1 MMKLNLFKII
11 VFLFCYINNG
21 LTQNCDNDDVD
32 LGSDFS
38 FCFGSNV
45 SLSANVSGV
54 QSNNISNY
62 TWELIGSTVNLSAN
76 SANYSFTLTNST
88 QGTYVVTVNFDND
101 YDCPSITDTI
111 VVTGVQLTPGTIS
124 GNLMI
129 CDGSDPPAFTS
140 VTPGTTG
147 SNISYQ
153 WQSSTDNTN
162 WNDINGQTNATYD
175 PVTVGNSIMYY
186 RRLLILNGPGNNS
199 CQVASNVVS
208 LQPVSGNINIQ
219 GNSSICVN
227 QGSTNPLTTTFSSNP
242 NNLSPTYSWSG
253 PNGFSSTILS
263 PTLST
268 FAANQAGTYTVTATI
283 PNVFSS
289 TNNGLCQVTDN
300 VTINLNPVTPTFSIP
315 ATGCPSSAVNI
326 TGFTPQTG
334 VTYTW
339 HPTNNNGIS
348 FTGQNT
354 STPTI
359 NFSSN
364 ASGNYSVYVTA
375 TSNSNG
381 CFLNSSTQTIS
392 VLSLTN
398 ILPSV
403 DGSQPLQVINNI
415 NTLAI
420 CSGASTSTALV
431 FNDNFGGSN
440 PSNTV
445 YSYTINGGSPNPII
459 GSANVPINYGN
470 NIFVLSASSNGCV
483 ISNTVNIYS
492 GSNPYVSLGA
502 NNSISLCPG
511 STVNFVVDPT
521 QSVGVTNPPGT
532 VYTLNFSDV
541 SGNIVF
547 SNITNDT
554 IISHTYNLTSCGV
567 SNIGTTFPNNTYFT
581 TVTAQNPCGT
591 TQSFY
596 SPITVHNL
604 PTASFTVSDSTIC
617 VGQTITATSTG
628 AAGSIVG
635 INSPYNCSAQGK
647 FYWTISGGTLGTD
660 YTLALGQTLGY
671 MCSPLTLPNPCS
683 WSNLTS
689 NGSPVLNI
697 TFLTPGYY
705 TITQVYYNQCGQ
717 KSFIRNICVINPPIC
732 QFTANPQN
740 GCSPLVVNINNSSIA
755 PTCNG
760 SPVPVNYV
768 WTISNPIAGTTAT
781 ISSNTTQNPIL
792 NFTNTTTTA
801 QTFTVGLNV
810 IPMEPAAPTIPFSTS
825 LLYCPTPISTT
836 GTVGPITG
844 PIAGN
849 WSATITGLTSTA
861 GVYVGTIITATAGV
875 GSLGAGGT
883 YTVTGLT
890 TTTITFTSSGGTA
903 PIPGAITNIIR
914 SVTGTV
920 GSVISLGNGNWS
932 TTISGLCSTAGIS
945 VGSIIYATNG
955 TGSIGSGGIYT
966 VTAVTA
972 SSISYTAAGGTTPI
986 TGTLSNIYIQSCTS
1000 TCTQV
1005 VTVYPEVN
1013 FTNPTT
1019 STLCSG
1025 ATLGVNITTNVS
1037 STYTWIA
1044 ASNPN
1049 VSGESTTLQNGAI
1062 INDQLVNLTNSVQ
1075 TVTYTVNATS
1085 IPALGSCT
1093 KTQTITVTL
1102 YPNVTLTD
1110 PADLVLCPGI
1120 AQPSISFVSN
1130 PSSGV
1135 TFSWTNNNTSIGL
1148 GASANGIIPSF
1159 TPVNNT
1165 NTNVVATITV
1175 TPFWLTCAGTP
1186 QTFSITVKP
1195 MPTVA
1200 DPANQTVCLGAT
1212 TNAVVFTSPTNVSGT
1227 VFSWTNTSS
1236 SIGLAASGTGD
1247 INAFTTT
1254 GAGTATITV
1263 TPSANGCSGASQ
1275 SFTILVKPIPVISPI
1290 TNQTVCAG
1298 SNTTLITF
1306 GSSVTGTTYG
1316 WVNSN
1321 AAIGLSISG
1330 NSATIPS
1337 FLTTNTSNLAIS
1349 GTITVT
1355 PTFNS
1360 CPGLPISF
1368 TITVNPRPTVDAI
1381 ANQVICNGGLTNT
1394 VIFSSAL
1401 NVAGTIFNWTNNT
1414 TSTGL
1419 ASSGTGD
1426 ISQFTA
1432 VNNGNT
1438 NLVSTITITPV
1449 AGGCNGITGSF
1460 TITVKPTP
1468 VINSIPNQSICAGAN
1483 STLVNPGSTTAGT
1496 TYIWTNSNPSIG
1508 LIASG
1513 NGSIPVFAGQNT
1525 SNSSNI
1531 ATVTVTPT
1539 ANGCVGSPLSFT
1551 ITVKPIPT
1559 VDAIANQINCN
1570 GTATTAVSFSSA
1582 FGVSGTTFTWTNSN
1596 SSIGLAASG
1605 TGNISSFNAINI
1617 TANPVISTITIT
1629 PNANGC
1635 SGAPTT
1641 YTYTVNPTPS
1651 VSLIQNQ
1658 VKCTGT
1664 QTNAVNFLSSP
1675 TVSGTQYNWTNS
1687 TTSIG
1692 LGASGTGNIS
1702 SFSTVNT
1709 GATPIVATI
1718 TVTPTANNCSGNP
1731 ISFTITVNPTPQV
1744 LNLNNLTVCPQAI
1757 VPANVLTSN
1766 VSGATYSWNVSNS
1779 NLGLTPIN
1787 GTTNSIP
1794 GFTAINNTASPV
1806 TGTVTIT
1813 PSVLLNG
1820 VTCAGPPATYTI
1832 TVNPKPIMTPYNPQL
1847 FVFCEATTATVNFNS
1862 NITTN
1867 MSYTWTNDNTAI
1879 GIGASGTSS
1888 SPGAGLSF
1896 TAVNNSNQPLTSN
1909 FISTPFYTNNG
1920 VSCPGNPV
1928 SFAITINPLP
1938 DIIPLNSYTI
1948 CATSTGSNLYS
1959 SLNPIVGLGTTYVW
1973 TNSNPAIG
1981 MISSGTGSNFFTA
1994 TNTTL
1999 SPISGTVTV
2008 TPTYTNN
2015 NVACTGTPINF
2026 TITVTPMPTVN
2037 PIANQ
2042 SLCVGDAT
2050 TAVLPTGNIPNTV
2063 FTWNNNNTTTGLG
2076 LTGLGQIPSFIGLNP
2091 TNQPNVSTINVVPS
2105 YTYNNITCTGTAG
2118 QFGITIN
2125 PTPVLDTIID
2135 YQVCSN
2141 TNLNVAFTSAS
2152 NIIGTNYQWVNTN
2165 ANIGLSSTGNGNLS
2179 FNATNTTNAPI
2190 TGQIT
2195 VTPSYTNAGITC
2207 TGNTRT
2213 FNITVLPTPIA
2224 TAISNQTLC
2233 SGNASNPI
2241 NFSSNLVG
2249 AVFDWTNS
2257 NNTIGLGGNGT
2268 GTIPSFVASNTTN
2281 QPIQGIITVSP
2292 SLTTNNQTCS
2302 GVPVTATL
2310 TINPVPVM
2318 SSISS
2323 QSYCQGASVNLILNS
2338 TITNGVIYNWT
2349 NSNTAIGLGSAGTGN
2364 INFTALNSTNNSI
2377 TSVIS
2382 VSPVY
2387 TYNGVSCTGNPL
2399 VFNIQ
2404 VVPAPT
2410 VNPIPALVICNNSL
2424 TNPIVLGSN
2433 AVNTTF
2439 TWVNGNTSIGLN
2451 SSGAGDIPGFISA
2464 NPSSNTPLSSIV
2476 SVTPTLST
2484 GGSTCVGQTLNFT
2497 ITVNPTT
2504 TVNTI
2509 PDVTLCNNS
2518 NSSVINFSGTGN
2530 NYTWNNNNTSIG
2542 LGATGIGNIPSF
2554 TAANSG
2560 TLPITS
2566 TISVLS
2572 QYTGGGITCNGAS
2585 NTFLITINPSPTV
2598 IAPPN
2603 QILCNGS
2610 TSNLI
2615 SLSGNATNFTWTNSQ
2630 PNIGLANSGVG
2641 NIPVFTAINN
2651 TSNPIV
2657 ATIDITP
2664 IYQYGITSC
2673 TGLVQSF
2680 TITVNPAPAV
2690 SFSIGN
2696 QTICSNSSS
2705 APVTISSTTTNALIS
2720 WTATS
2725 VPASIS
2731 GVNTTSGNTNIPAF
2745 NIVNSSN
2752 SPQTITFLANA
2763 STSGNLSCPGGGIPY
2778 TITVNPTATI
2788 DPIGNQ
2794 VICAG
2799 TLSSAINFTGNATNY
2814 TWTNNTSSIGL
2825 GASGN
2830 GNIAAFQ
2837 TINNGSTVVTS
2848 TVVVTPQYILNNTTC
2863 NGIPTNLTLT
2873 INPIPIVSSLSNLT
2887 YCNNSSSQLISI
2899 SGTGTSYDWS
2909 NSNTQIGLGATGLG
2923 NINPFTTQNSTNN
2936 PISGTISVLPTFT
2949 NSGLSC
2955 QGPTL
2960 TFSIIVNPTSAVNS
2974 IANQVVCNSTNTSAI
2989 QFVGTGTSYNWSN
3002 SEPGINLANSGIGN
3016 IPVFTATNNGNT
3028 PLISTLTS
3036 TPIFTNNNVS
3046 CPGSPISFTITVNP
3060 TPIVN
3065 LQQNQVVCNGTS
3077 TSQIVFSGTGTSY
3090 NWTNSN
3096 STIGLISSGTGTI
3109 NSFTGIN
3116 NSFVALSGQISV
3128 TPEYLGNSVSCQGN
3142 PQLFS
3147 ITINPSPSVVDPSDQ
3162 VICNGL
3168 ATTSVNFTGNGSSYN
3183 WTNNNTAIGL
3193 AAAGTGNITSF
3204 NAQNNTNSPISST
3217 ITVQPIFTGGNLNCP
3232 GVSQTFSITVNPTP
3246 SLSSV
3251 SSQVVCNGT
3260 STNPIAFSGN
3270 STTFSW
3276 VNNTPNIGL
3285 ASNGMGNIAS
3295 FTALNSSNTS
3305 PLTGTITVTPQFSNS
3320 GLTCNGLAQQITIIV
3335 NPTPIVSSI
3344 PDYTLCNGTAS
3355 TLISFSGTATSYT
3368 WLNNNTAIGLT
3379 TNGIG
3384 NIASFIPTNGGIQP
3398 ITSSISVTPT
3408 YSGNGLSCIGTDEVF
3423 DITINPT
3430 PTVNPIANQVICNGS
3445 PSTSVGFSGSVPN
3458 SIFNWTNNTPSIG
3471 LTNSGSGTI
3480 PTFTGVNNSTNP
3492 IIALLNVTPQFTYN
3506 NVTCIGSAQNFT
3518 ITVNPT
3524 PLVNFDLANQTICS
3538 QNNNASV
3545 SISSPTSGAVITWNS
3560 VTIPPGITGFA
3571 TTSGGSTIPS
3581 FNLVNSSSSPQ
3592 IIQLVANAT
3601 TGGNLTCPGGGTP
3614 YTITVNPTPLVTDPS
3629 DQVICHNTTTSP
3641 VIFSGTGTSYTWS
3654 NNTPSIGLANSGQGN
3669 INAFSVINGT
3679 NSVVTGTVAI
3689 TPQYTFN
3696 NTTCPGASE
3705 NFTITVNPIPLVNPI
3720 ANATFC
3726 NGASTSSIPITGTG
3740 TAYSWNNSNTSIG
3753 LASSGIGAI
3762 SPFIAT
3768 NTGTTATNATISV
3781 TPTFLNSG
3789 VTCSGNNINFTITVN
3804 PTPTINGIT
3813 NQVVCNNAQTS
3824 SVVYSGTGTSYNWI
3838 NDNPTIG
3845 LSISGTGN
3853 INSFTVTNSSN
3864 QNDIIS
3870 TITATPIYT
3879 NNSTS
3884 CSGSTTSFTIT
3895 VNPTPVVTAPFNQ
3908 TVCNGASTS
3917 QIVFSGTGTSYTWT
3931 NSDPSISLAASGTG
3945 TINSFVATNNGAS
3958 PINAQ
3963 IAVTPQF
3970 LSNNVSCSGNAQN
3983 FTITVNPTPTL
3994 LDPTDQVVCNNT
4006 LTSGINFSGNGT
4018 SYSWTNDN
4026 PSIGLGA
4033 TGIGNIQAFNAIN
4046 TSPTPLVATIAITP
4060 NFTGGTASCPGVGQ
4074 SFTITI
4080 NPTPQLSPLNSEV
4093 LCDGNTANPINFSGN
4108 GTSYSWINNS
4118 PAINL
4123 AASGFGDIASFI
4135 VDNPSSSNVLV
4146 STISATPVYTNAGLS
4161 CQGTPQ
4167 QMTLTVNPTPII
4179 TPINDITNCNNSN
4192 TQIINFAGTGTTY
4205 NWTNNNT
4212 TIGLNTNG
4220 NGTSIGSFNSVN
4232 QSTLPV
4238 VSSIVVT
4245 PQYVANGIT
4254 CPGNSTNFS
4263 ITINPT
4269 PTVNPIN
4276 NQTICNNTA
4285 TNSVPF
4291 TGFVPNTIYN
4301 WTNNISTI
4309 GLSNAGSG
4317 DIQSFNA
4324 LNNGT
4329 TPVTAQITVTP
4340 VFSFNNVS
4348 CFGNSQSYSYIINP
4362 TPIVNNPGDQFA
4374 CEGINTPNLVFGGTG
4389 NSYSWSSSNQSTGVP
4404 QNGYDNIA
4412 SFLTQNG
4419 STSPISSIITVT
4431 PFFNSTNSSCPGSP
4445 QQFTYYVLPNPLVTA
4460 IPNQSYCHQSLV
4472 PATQINGTGTSY
4484 SWTNNNTTT
4493 GLVSNGLNSVNSF
4506 TGVNPSAISNISTI
4520 IVTPVYSYQG
4530 YSCNGPNSTYSI
4542 TINPLPH
4549 VNLIND
4555 TVICNYESLATTIGS
4570 NIPANFTWSATS
4582 NNNVNGELTTI
4593 QTSNFIID
4601 SLANL
4606 SNSPQF
4612 VTYTITPTSF
4622 PEGCIGPDSSF
4633 IAQVQPD
4640 VVLSIPTNLE
4650 ICSGSPVN
4658 AILNANI
4665 PSNFQWFVSINN
4677 PNVTG
4682 ESLLTNTNNVI
4693 ADVLINNANTNQ
4705 VVIYSV
4711 FPTSIQGNCIGA
4723 AQTITVIVKPPLAL
4737 LNTDTLTICSND
4749 NVNLNLVANTNVT
4762 FNWYADQSLN
4772 ILNETTTI
4780 TTSSVI
4786 SDVLVNPTGNVEEV
4800 TYHVIG
4806 TSSVNGCS
4814 SPIIPITVFVNPL
4827 PIVNPTADL
4836 NLCHNYANPP
4846 ILFTGNVTGT
4856 VYNWTSTSVAIGLP
4870 SSTGSNSIPGFTTT
4884 NPSSSPISAIID
4896 IKPMFTNNNV
4906 SCFGTVDQFIIT
4918 VNPEPSIY
4926 PLPSIILCHG
4936 SLSNPIQIAGPISGT
4951 TYSWTNSNPAI
4962 GLGANGTGDIPSF
4975 FGTNLTNA
4983 TIQSTITVTPAFI
4996 NNTTTCFGQVGI
5008 IDVTIHPI
5016 PNVLNDDVTICS
5028 GENTNITLQSD
5039 IPSTFEWQA
5048 SPTLNVYNET
5058 SYPLQTSSFILD
5070 NLVQLGNIQ
5079 EVVQYQVIPISNP
5092 FGCTGPSSIISVFVN
5107 PLPTVDFAAINPPF
5121 CDLNP
5126 IAFQNNS
5133 IGILDFIWSFG
5144 DGTLSY
5150 LNNPTHQFP
5159 SVGSFNVQLNA
5170 SNPLTGCTDSI
5181 MKPIIISPSPDAYFD
5196 YSDSVGCDILDVI
5209 YTASTYN
5216 PTWDYLWDFGNGQT
5230 TQQVGTVGYQFD
5242 QAGCYDISLTVT
5254 NNQGCSS
5261 SETYSNIACV
5271 FDSPIASF
5279 SADPTTIS
5287 VIEPLVHFYNESQ
5300 NTTSYE
5306 WDFADGTIG
5315 FAENPIHT
5323 FPGEA
5328 GDYTVVL
5335 TAYNQVGCIDTAALN
5350 IHIFQDL
5357 IYYVPNSFTPNDDE
5371 KNQVFLPIINAGYKK
5386 GSYGLYIYNRWG
5398 EMVFES
5404 HDTNMGWDGSYGQSS
5419 KNCQIGT
5426 YTWVIELE
5434 MLQNQE
5440 IKKFVGHVN
5449 LIR

>member
-1 MMKLNLFKII
+1 MKLKKFKLFFIFFCLNNL
-11 VFLFCYINNG
+11 VLAQPSCGN
-21 LTQNCDNDDVD
+21 DNVD

-38 FCFGSNV
+38 FCLGSNV
-45 SLSANVSGV
+45 NLSANVSGV
-54 QSNNISNY
+54 NNASSNISDY
-62 TWELIGSTVNLSAN
+62 TWELLGQGIIPNVNS
-76 SANYSFTLTNST
+76 SNYNFTLTNST
-88 QGTYVVTVNFDND
+88 QGTYVVTVNFDNN
-101 YDCPSITDTI
+101 YNCPSITDTI
-111 VVTGVQLTPGTIS
+111 VVTGVQLSPGTIS

-140 VTPGTTG
+140 VTSGTSG

-153 WQSSTDNTN
+153 WQSSTNNTN
-162 WNDINGQTNATYD
+162 WNDINGETNATYN
-175 PVTVGNSIMYY
+175 PGTINSIMYY
-186 RRLLILNGPGNNS
+186 RRLVIINGPGNNN

-208 LQPVSGNINIQ
+208 LQEVTGNLAILNT
-219 GNSSICVN
+219 NSLCVN
-227 QGSTNPLTTTFSSNP
+227 QGSTNPLTTTFSSTP

-263 PTLST
+263 PTLSP
-268 FAANQAGTYTVTATI
+268 FNSNQAGTYTVTATI

-315 ATGCPSSAVNI
+315 ATGCSGSTVNI
-326 TGFTPQTG
+326 TGFTPQAG

-364 ASGNYSVYVTA
+364 ASGNYSVFVSA

-381 CFLNSSTQTIS
+381 CPVQTLSQIISTPNFGIDAPFIS
-392 VLSLTN
+392 VNGTYYNSQIIGGVLTY
-398 ILPSV
+398 P
-403 DGSQPLQVINNI
+403 
-415 NTLAI
+415 I
-420 CSGASTSTALV
+420 CSGISTSNILLENAS
-431 FNDNFGGSN
+431 FQNNQN
-440 PSNTV
+440 PVGTT
-445 YSYTINGGSPNPII
+445 YTLTIGNGTPQPLTDSLIQNII
-459 GSANVPINYGN
+459 YGN
-470 NIFVLSASSNGCV
+470 NTYTITATYNGCSKYINFSV
-483 ISNTVNIYS
+483 YS
-492 GSNPYVSLGA
+492 GSNPYVAIGA
-502 NNSISLCPG
+502 QNSIGLCPG
-511 STVNFVVDPT
+511 NAVNFTVDPIPNSGI
-521 QSVGVTNPPGT
+521 QNPPGT
-532 VYTLNFSDV
+532 TYVLTYSDASGVTNNFMDLTSDT
-541 SGNIVF
+541 S
-547 SNITNDT
+547 
-554 IISHTYNLTSCGV
+554 ISHVYSYTSCGV
-567 SNIGTTFPNNTYFT
+567 VSPPFPNNTFHAI
-581 TVTAQNPCGT
+581 VTAQNPCGQS
-591 TQSFY
+591 QSFY
-596 SPITVHNL
+596 SPITVSSL
-604 PTASFTVSDSTIC
+604 PTANFTVSDSTIC
-617 VGQTITATSTG
+617 TGQTVTVTNFGQS
-628 AAGSIVG
+628 GSIVG
-635 INSPYNCSAQGK
+635 SSPPYNCSTQGK
-647 FYWTISGGTLGTD
+647 FYWTITGGVSPTNYTITSGVLGT
-660 YTLALGQTLGY
+660 YNTNWASTA
-671 MCSPLTLPNPCS
+671 
-683 WSNLTS
+683 S
-689 NGSPVLNI
+689 NGSNVLTIN
-697 TFLTPGYY
+697 FLTPGYY
-705 TITQVYYNQCGQ
+705 TISQVYYNSCGTQ
-717 KSFIRNICVINPPIC
+717 TKVRHICVINPPIC

-740 GCSPLVVNINNSSIA
+740 GCSPLAVNINNSSVA

-760 SPVPVNYV
+760 SPITLNYV
-768 WTISNPIAGTTAT
+768 WTISNPLTGTTAS
-781 ISSNTTQNPIL
+781 ISSNTTQNPTL

-810 IPMEPAAPTIPFSTS
+810 IPMEPGAPTIPFSTA
-825 LLYCPTPISTT
+825 LPTCPTTISLT
-836 GTVGPITG
+836 GTVGSITSTTT
-844 PIAGN
+844 GN

-861 GVYVGTIITATAGV
+861 GVFPGGVISATAGL
-875 GSLGAGGT
+875 GSIGTGGT
-883 YTVTGLT
+883 YTVTSVT
-890 TTTITFTSSGGTA
+890 ATTITYSASGGTA
-903 PIPGAITNIIR
+903 PIAGSITNIIR
-914 SVTGTV
+914 YNTGTV
-920 GSVISLGNGNWS
+920 GSITNLGNGNWS
-932 TTISGLCSTAGIS
+932 ATITGLCSTAGIS

-955 TGSIGSGGIYT
+955 TGSIGSGGTYT

-972 SSISYTAAGGTTPI
+972 SSISYTAVGGTIPI
-986 TGTLSNIYIQSCTS
+986 AGTLSNIYIPTCTS

-1019 STLCSG
+1019 ATLCSG

-1044 ASNPN
+1044 TSNPN
-1049 VSGESTTLQNGAI
+1049 VSGESTSLQNGAI

-1200 DPANQTVCLGAT
+1200 DPADQTICLGAT
-1212 TNAVVFTSPTNVSGT
+1212 TNAVIFTSPTNVSGT
-1227 VFSWTNTSS
+1227 VFNWTNTST

-1321 AAIGLSISG
+1321 TAIGLGASG

-1337 FLTTNTSNLAIS
+1337 FLTTNTSNSAIF

-1381 ANQVICNGGLTNT
+1381 ANQVICNGVLTNP

-1401 NVAGTIFNWTNNT
+1401 NVAGTTFNWTNNT

-1426 ISQFTA
+1426 ISSFTA

-1468 VINSIPNQSICAGAN
+1468 IVNSISNQSICAGAN
-1483 STLVNPGSTTAGT
+1483 STPVSPGSATAGT
-1496 TYIWTNSNPSIG
+1496 TYSWTNSNPSIG

-1513 NGSIPVFAGQNT
+1513 NISIPIFVGQNT

-1531 ATVTVTPT
+1531 ATITVTPT
-1539 ANGCVGSPLSFT
+1539 ANGCIGSSLNFT

-1596 SSIGLAASG
+1596 SSIGLSASG
-1605 TGNISSFNAINI
+1605 TGNISSFNAINT
-1617 TANPVISTITIT
+1617 TANPVTSTITIT

-1651 VSLIQNQ
+1651 VSAIPNQ
-1658 VKCTGT
+1658 VKCAGT

-1702 SFSTVNT
+1702 AFSTVNS
-1709 GATPIVATI
+1709 GATPVVATI

-1766 VSGATYSWNVSNS
+1766 VAGATYSWNVSNS
-1779 NLGLTPIN
+1779 NLGLTPIS

-1794 GFTAINNTASPV
+1794 GFTAVNNTTSPV

-1832 TVNPKPIMTPYNPQL
+1832 TVNPKPLMTPYNPQL
-1847 FVFCEATTATVNFNS
+1847 FVFCEASTATVNFNS

-1867 MSYTWTNDNTAI
+1867 MSYSWTNDNTAI

-1973 TNSNPAIG
+1973 TNSNTAIG

-1999 SPISGTVTV
+1999 SPISGTITV

-2037 PIANQ
+2037 SIANQ
-2042 SLCVGDAT
+2042 SLCVGSS
-2050 TAVLPTGNIPNTV
+2050 TAAVQPTGNIPNTV
-2063 FTWNNNNTTTGLG
+2063 FTWNNNNATTGLG

-2105 YTYNNITCTGTAG
+2105 FTYNNITCTGTAG

-2125 PTPVLDTIID
+2125 PTPILDTIIN
-2135 YQVCSN
+2135 YQVCSGGN
-2141 TNLNVAFTSAS
+2141 VNVAFTSAS
-2152 NIIGTNYQWVNTN
+2152 NIIGTSYQWTNSNTT
-2165 ANIGLSSTGNGNLS
+2165 IGLSSSGSGNLS
-2179 FNATNTTNAPI
+2179 FNATNTSNSPI
-2190 TGQIT
+2190 TGQVT

-2213 FNITVLPTPIA
+2213 FNITILPTPTV

-2233 SGNASNPI
+2233 SGGNSNQI
-2241 NFSSNLVG
+2241 NFTSNLPG
-2249 AVFDWTNS
+2249 TIFDWTNS
-2257 NNTIGLGGNGT
+2257 NNSIGLSSIGT
-2268 GTIPSFVASNTTN
+2268 GSIASFVATN
-2281 QPIQGIITVSP
+2281 SGTQPIQGIISVSP
-2292 SLTTNNQTCS
+2292 SLTTNNQTCTGS
-2302 GVPVTATL
+2302 AGTG
-2310 TINPVPVM
+2310 TITVNPFPVM
-2318 SSISS
+2318 TPISS
-2323 QSYCQGASVNLILNS
+2323 QSYCQGASVNLVLNS
-2338 TITNGVIYNWT
+2338 NLTSNVVYNWT
-2349 NSNTAIGLGSAGTGN
+2349 NSNNTIGLGSSGTGN

-2377 TSVIS
+2377 SSVIS
-2382 VSPVY
+2382 ITPVY
-2387 TYNGVSCTGNPL
+2387 SFNGVSCSGIPL

-2410 VNPIPALVICNNSL
+2410 VNPITDLVYCNNTL
-2424 TNPIVLGSN
+2424 TNPISFGSN
-2433 AVNTTF
+2433 ALNTTF
-2439 TWVNGNTSIGLN
+2439 AWVNGNTNIGLASN
-2451 SSGAGDIPGFISA
+2451 GSGTIPGFTTTNS
-2464 NPSSNTPLSSIV
+2464 SSNSALSSIV

-2504 TVNTI
+2504 TVTAI
-2509 PDVTLCNNS
+2509 PAIVLCNGA
-2518 NSSVINFSGTGN
+2518 NSSTINFSGTGTT
-2530 NYTWNNNNTSIG
+2530 YTWNNNTTSIG
-2542 LGATGIGNIPSF
+2542 LAASGTGNINSF
-2554 TAANSG
+2554 VASNSG
-2560 TLPITS
+2560 TTPITS

-2585 NTFLITINPSPTV
+2585 NTFLITVNPSPSVT
-2598 IAPPN
+2598 PPTN

-2610 TSNLI
+2610 TSNLL
-2615 SLSGNATNFTWTNSQ
+2615 SLTGNATNYTWTNSL
-2630 PNIGLANSGVG
+2630 PSIGLANSGSG
-2641 NIPVFTAINN
+2641 DIPVFTAINTTN
-2651 TSNPIV
+2651 NPV
-2657 ATIDITP
+2657 LATVIITP
-2664 IYQYGITSC
+2664 IYQFGTATC
-2673 TGLVQSF
+2673 NGPTQSF
-2680 TITVNPAPAV
+2680 TFTVNPAPAV
-2690 SFSIGN
+2690 TFSSGN
-2696 QTICSNSSS
+2696 QTICSSSTS
-2705 APVTISSTTTNALIS
+2705 NQVTISSSTANALIS
-2720 WTATS
+2720 WNATN

-2731 GVNTTSGNTNIPAF
+2731 GLNTTSGNNTIPVF
-2745 NIVNSSN
+2745 SLVNSSTT
-2752 SPQTITFLANA
+2752 PQTITFLANA
-2763 STSGNLSCPGGGIPY
+2763 TTSGNLSCPGGGAPY
-2778 TITVNPTATI
+2778 TITINPTATI
-2788 DPIGNQ
+2788 NTVNNQ
-2794 VICAG
+2794 ILCAG
-2799 TLSSAINFTGNATNY
+2799 NSTSAVTFTGNATNY
-2814 TWTNNTSSIGL
+2814 IWTNNTSSIGL
-2825 GASGN
+2825 GSSGSGN
-2830 GNIAAFQ
+2830 IPAFQ
-2837 TINNGSTVVTS
+2837 TINGGNSVLTATI
-2848 TVVVTPQYILNNTTC
+2848 TATPQFINNNVTC
-2863 NGIPTNLTLT
+2863 NGVPLNFTIT
-2873 INPIPIVSSLSNLT
+2873 INPTPIVSAISTITICNTLT
-2887 YCNNSSSQLISI
+2887 TQPIAI
-2899 SGTGTSYDWS
+2899 TGTGTSYNWT
-2909 NSNTQIGLGATGLG
+2909 NSNTQIGLGSNGSGDISSFVAL
-2923 NINPFTTQNSTNN
+2923 NSTNS
-2936 PISGTISVLPTFT
+2936 PITSSISVIPTFT
-2949 NSGLSC
+2949 NSGVSC
-2955 QGPTL
+2955 LGLPL
-2960 TFSIIVNPTSAVNS
+2960 LFSIIVNPTPTINP
-2974 IANQVVCNSTNTSAI
+2974 INNQVICNATNTSAI
-2989 QFVGTGTSYNWSN
+2989 QFTGTGTSYNWSN
-3002 SEPGINLANSGIGN
+3002 SNSGINLAISGTGN
-3016 IPVFTATNNGNT
+3016 IPVFSATNST
-3028 PLISTLTS
+3028 TVPLIGTLTV
-3036 TPIFTNNNVS
+3036 TPVYTNNNVA
-3046 CPGSPISFTITVNP
+3046 CNGNAITATITVNP
-3060 TPIVN
+3060 TPSVN
-3065 LQQNQVVCNGTS
+3065 VPVNQVICNGTS

-3096 STIGLISSGTGTI
+3096 SSIGLNSSGTGTI

-3116 NSFVALSGQISV
+3116 NSVSAISGQISV
-3128 TPEYLGNSVSCQGN
+3128 TPFFLGNSVSCTGA

-3147 ITINPSPSVVDPSDQ
+3147 ITINPSPSVVDPTDQ
-3162 VICNGL
+3162 VICTGL
-3168 ATTSVNFTGNGSSYN
+3168 PTNAINFSGNGSSYN
-3183 WTNNNTAIGL
+3183 WSNDNTAIGL
-3193 AAAGTGNITSF
+3193 AASGTGNIGSF
-3204 NAQNNTNSPISST
+3204 NAQNTTTSPITAT
-3217 ITVQPIFTGGNLNCP
+3217 ITVQPIFTGGSLSCP
-3232 GVSQTFSITVNPTP
+3232 GIMQTFTITVNPTP
-3246 SLSSV
+3246 TLNALSN
-3251 SSQVVCNGT
+3251 QVVCNNSST
-3260 STNPIAFSGN
+3260 STILLNGN
-3270 STTFSW
+3270 SSSFSW

-3285 ASNGMGNIAS
+3285 SSNGIGNIAA
-3295 FTALNSSNTS
+3295 FTALNTSNSS
-3305 PLTGTITVTPQFSNS
+3305 PLTGTITVTPQFTNG
-3320 GLTCNGLAQQITIIV
+3320 GLTCNGTNQQLTITV
-3335 NPTPIVSSI
+3335 NPTPIVTSV
-3344 PDYTLCNGTAS
+3344 PDITLCNGSLS
-3355 TLISFSGTATSYT
+3355 TVVSFGGTATSYSWINSNST
-3368 WLNNNTAIGLT
+3368 IGLA

-3384 NIASFIPTNGGIQP
+3384 NIASFTPTNSGIQP
-3398 ITSSISVTPT
+3398 LVGSISVTPT
-3408 YSGNGLSCIGTDEVF
+3408 YLGNGVNCVGNDAVF
-3423 DITINPT
+3423 NITINPT
-3430 PTVNPIANQVICNGS
+3430 PTVDAIGNQVICNGS
-3445 PSTSVGFSGSVPN
+3445 PSISIGFSGNVPN
-3458 SIFNWTNNTPSIG
+3458 TLYNWTNNTPSIG

-3480 PTFTGVNNSTNP
+3480 PSFNGVNNTTNP
-3492 IIALLNVTPQFTYN
+3492 IIAQLNATPVYTNN
-3506 NVTCIGSAQNFT
+3506 NVSCTGTAQNFS

-3524 PLVNFDLANQTICS
+3524 PLVNFNLSNQTICS
-3538 QNNNASV
+3538 QNNNASI
-3545 SISSPTSGAVITWNS
+3545 SISSPTAGALISWNVVSIPASISGFT
-3560 VTIPPGITGFA
+3560 

-3592 IIQLVANAT
+3592 TIQLIANAT

-3614 YTITVNPTPLVTDPS
+3614 YTITVNPTPIVTDPS
-3629 DQVICHNTTTSP
+3629 DQVICHNSATST
-3641 VIFSGTGTSYTWS
+3641 VIFSGTGTSYTWT
-3654 NNTPSIGLANSGQGN
+3654 NNTPSIGLSASGQGN
-3669 INAFSVINGT
+3669 INSFSVINGT
-3679 NSVVTGTVAI
+3679 NSIVTGTIAV

-3696 NTTCPGASE
+3696 TITCPGATE
-3705 NFTITVNPIPLVNPI
+3705 NFSLTVNPIPVVNSI
-3720 ANATFC
+3720 SNSTFC
-3726 NGASTSSIPITGTG
+3726 NGTTSSSIAINGTG
-3740 TAYSWNNSNTSIG
+3740 TSYSWINSNPSIG
-3753 LASSGIGAI
+3753 LGTSGTGAI
-3762 SPFIAT
+3762 SPFLTT
-3768 NTGTTATNATISV
+3768 NVGSTSINGTISI
-3781 TPTFLNSG
+3781 TPSFLNAG
-3789 VTCSGNNINFTITVN
+3789 VSCTGNTSNFTITVN
-3804 PTPTINGIT
+3804 PTPTINPIN
-3813 NQVVCNNAQTS
+3813 NQVVCNNTS
-3824 SVVYSGTGTSYNWI
+3824 TSAILFSGTGTSYTWS

-3845 LSISGTGN
+3845 LQISGTGN
-3853 INSFTVTNSSN
+3853 ISPFSAINSST
-3864 QNDIIS
+3864 QNDVIS
-3870 TITATPIYT
+3870 TVIATPVYT
-3879 NNSTS
+3879 NNSVS
-3884 CSGSTTSFTIT
+3884 CPGATTSFTLT
-3895 VNPTPVVTAPFNQ
+3895 VNPTPTVIAPNNQ
-3908 TVCNGASTS
+3908 TVCNGGTTS

-3931 NSDPSISLAASGTG
+3931 NSDPSISLASNGTG
-3945 TINSFVATNNGAS
+3945 TINQFVATNNGAS
-3958 PINAQ
+3958 PVNAQ
-3963 IAVTPQF
+3963 IAVTPVF
-3970 LSNNVSCSGNAQN
+3970 LGSNISCAGNPQN
-3983 FTITVNPTPTL
+3983 FSISVNPTPTL
-3994 LDPTDQVVCNNT
+3994 LDPTDQIVCNNT
-4006 LTSGINFSGNGT
+4006 LTNAVNFSGNGT
-4018 SYSWTNDN
+4018 SYSWVNDN
-4026 PSIGLGA
+4026 PSIGLLAAG
-4033 TGIGNIQAFNAIN
+4033 TGNILAFNSIN
-4046 TSPTPLVATIAITP
+4046 TSLTPIIATISITP
-4060 NFTGGTASCPGVGQ
+4060 NFSGGAASCPGVGQ
-4074 SFTITI
+4074 SFTITV
-4080 NPTPQLSPLNSEV
+4080 NPTPSLTQLTSEV
-4093 LCDGNTANPINFSGN
+4093 LCDGSSTSPIIFTGT
-4108 GTSYSWINNS
+4108 GTSYSWTNNT

-4123 AASGFGDIASFI
+4123 AASGIGDIPSFTI
-4135 VDNPSSSNVLV
+4135 DNPSTSNVLV
-4146 STISATPVYTNAGLS
+4146 ATISATPIYTNAGLN
-4161 CQGTPQ
+4161 CQGNSQ
-4167 QMTLTVNPTPII
+4167 QMTFTVNPTPVI
-4179 TPINDITNCNNSN
+4179 TSISNLTYCNASN
-4192 TQIINFAGTGTTY
+4192 TQLISFAGTGTTY

-4212 TIGLNTNG
+4212 TIGLNTSGNG
-4220 NGTSIGSFNSVN
+4220 NSISSFNAIN
-4232 QSTLPV
+4232 QSTQT
-4238 VSSIVVT
+4238 VSSTINVT

-4254 CPGNSTNFS
+4254 CPGNSTNFT
-4263 ITINPT
+4263 ITVNPT
-4269 PTVNPIN
+4269 PTVNPIV
-4276 NQTICNNTA
+4276 NQSLCNGTL
-4285 TNSVPF
+4285 TNPVIF
-4291 TGFVPNTIYN
+4291 TGNVTSTVFN
-4301 WTNNISTI
+4301 WTNNVSTI
-4309 GLSNAGSG
+4309 GLSNAGSS
-4317 DIQSFNA
+4317 DITSFNG

-4329 TPVTAQITVTP
+4329 TPVIAQINVTP
-4340 VFSFNNVS
+4340 VFTTNNIS
-4348 CFGNSQSYSYIINP
+4348 CPGNSQSFTYTINP
-4362 TPIVNNPGDQFA
+4362 TPSVNNPGNQYS
-4374 CEGINTPNLVFGGTG
+4374 CEGVNTTNLIFGGTG
-4389 NSYSWSSSNQSTGVP
+4389 NSYSWSSSNQSTGIP

-4419 STSPISSIITVT
+4419 STSPVSSLITVT
-4431 PFFNSTNSSCPGSP
+4431 PYFNASPVSCPGAP
-4445 QQFTYYVLPNPLVTA
+4445 QQFSYFVLPNPQVTP
-4460 IPNQSYCHQSLV
+4460 IVNQNYCHQSIV
-4472 PATQINGTGTSY
+4472 PSTTITGTGTSY
-4484 SWTNNNTTT
+4484 TWTNSNTST
-4493 GLVSNGLNSVNSF
+4493 GLVSGGQNTVNSF
-4506 TGVNPSAISNISTI
+4506 SGVNTSAIANVSSIAVI
-4520 IVTPVYSYQG
+4520 PVYSFQG
-4530 YSCNGPNSTYSI
+4530 FSCNGQNSNYSI

-4549 VNLIND
+4549 VNALND
-4555 TVICNYESLATTIGS
+4555 TVICNYESLAVNISS
-4570 NIPANFTWSATS
+4570 NIPSNFTWSATS

-4665 PSNFQWFVSINN
+4665 PSNFQWFVTINN

-4682 ESLLTNTNNVI
+4682 ESLITNTNNVI
-4693 ADVLINNANTNQ
+4693 GDVLINNSTLNQ

-4711 FPTSIQGNCIGA
+4711 FPTSILGNCIGA
-4723 AQTITVIVKPPLAL
+4723 AQTITVIVKPPLSL

-4772 ILNETTTI
+4772 VLNETTSI

-4786 SDVLVNPTGNVEEV
+4786 NDVLLNPTGNVEEV

-4806 TSSVNGCS
+4806 TSTVNGCS

-4827 PIVNPTADL
+4827 PIVDPTPDL
-4836 NLCHNYANPP
+4836 NLCHNFANPP
-4846 ILFTGNVTGT
+4846 ILFTGNVTGAI
-4856 VYNWTSTSVAIGLP
+4856 YNWTSTSVAVGLP
-4870 SSTGSNSIPGFTTT
+4870 SSNGSNSVPGFTTT
-4884 NPSSSPISAIID
+4884 NLTSSPISAIID
-4896 IKPMFTNNNV
+4896 VKPIYTNNNV
-4906 SCFGTVDQFIIT
+4906 SCMGTVDQFTIT

-4926 PLPSIILCHG
+4926 PLPNITLCHG
-4936 SLSNPIQIAGPISGT
+4936 SLSNTVQIAGPISGSSYT
-4951 TYSWTNSNPAI
+4951 WTNSNPAI
-4962 GLGANGTGDIPSF
+4962 GLGTTGTGDIPSF
-4975 FGTNLTNA
+4975 FGANLTNSS
-4983 TIQSTITVTPAFI
+4983 IQSTIEVTPAYI
-4996 NNTTTCFGQVGI
+4996 NNTTTCYGQI
-5008 IDVTIHPI
+5008 STINVTIHPM
-5016 PNVLNDDVTICS
+5016 PHVLNGDVTICS

-5048 SPTLNVYNET
+5048 SPTMNVYNET

-5070 NLVQLGNIQ
+5070 NLVQLGNVQ

-5092 FGCTGPSSIISVFVN
+5092 FGCAGPNTIISVFVN
-5107 PLPTVDFAAINPPF
+5107 PLPSVDFAAINPPF

-5133 IGILDFIWSFG
+5133 IGTLDFIWSFG

-5170 SNPLTGCTDSI
+5170 ANPLTGCTDSI
-5181 MKPIIISPSPDAYFD
+5181 MHPIVIAPSPDAHFS

-5242 QAGCYDISLTVT
+5242 QVGCYDISLTVT

-5271 FDSPIASF
+5271 YDSPIASF
-5279 SADPTTIS
+5279 SADQITLS

-5371 KNQVFLPIINAGYKK
+5371 KNQVFLPQITAGYKK
-5386 GSYGLYIYNRWG
+5386 GTYGLYIYNRWG

-5419 KNCQIGT
+5419 INCQIGT